1 MEKKRYYKKE
11 SQVDRQID
19 IYIEREEM
27 IEINRLTDRQI
38 ERKKEEKE
46 Y

>member
-1 MEKKRYYKKE
+1 MYKKE

-19 IYIEREEM
+19 ICIEREEM
-27 IEINRLTDRQI
+27 IEIDRLTDRQI

>member
-1 MEKKRYYKKE
+1 MYKKE
-11 SQVDRQID
+11 SQVDRQIY
-19 IYIEREEM
+19 IYIQREEM
-27 IEINRLTDRQI
+27 IEIDRLTDREI